1 LELVNG
7 SREHDVRLR
16 ELKAAA
22 NPADF
27 PLALA
32 ALPTILST
40 SADERL
46 GVGMQLMLGSTKSV
60 EEEENT

>member
-1 LELVNG
+1 
-7 SREHDVRLR
+7 VRLG
-16 ELKAAA
+16 ELEAAA

-40 SADERL
+40 SADDRF
-46 GVGMQLMLGSTKSV
+46 GVGLQLMLGQHEKC
-60 EEEENT
+60 